1 MVYKKKSWQEKIASK
16 DNFPKVVKLEKK
28 FPCYNFLQK
37 MGVEE
42 GEEVI
47 LVNSEE
53 ILELMEKIPK
63 GKLITIVEICKKIAK
78 DNNVKGCCSL
88 TTGIAIMAI
97 ANAVEETAKENK
109 SLNVP
114 YWRTLKSDGFL
125 NEKYPGGIEA
135 QRKMLEYEGFKILQ
149 KGKKSYVENC
159 QIYLHDFDA

>member
-1 MVYKKKSWQEKIASK
+1 MIYKKKSWQEKIANK
-16 DNFPKVVKLEKK
+16 NNFPKVAKLEKK

-37 MGVEE
+37 MGVRE

-53 ILELMEKIPK
+53 ILDLMKKIPE

-78 DNNVKGCCSL
+78 ENNVKGCCSL
-88 TTGIAIMAI
+88 TTGISIMAI
-97 ANAVEETAKENK
+97 ANAVEEAAKENK
-109 SLNVP
+109 NLNVP

-135 QRKMLEYEGFKILQ
+135 QRKMLENEGFKILQ
-149 KGKKSYVENC
+149 KGKKCYVENYRM
-159 QIYLHDFDA
+159 YLHNLDG